1 MRIALIPSSDLS
13 YDSGSIIHAKRL
25 FLALIE
31 KGHDVHMVGSKIP
44 KDIEHQYLSRIYID
58 EHILDHPIIN
68 DREVTDEQ
76 LMYSFSSSFDFL
88 QKLHREKK
96 IDVVHAQ
103 YLSFTSLAAA
113 AFSAATG
120 VPCVISSFGRD
131 LSIGLV
137 EDKRL
142 AAMAIQSLSTIAHVI
157 VPNETVKKSFTE
169 LLENRSLNI
178 PITIIPQ
185 SFDQNVLK
193 IQPDLYGNLGS
204 PLLATVNSCFT
215 KEKGIDEIIQ
225 ALPVIRERFPHVT
238 LLIAGADDHPL
249 QVNKNRLLALCHEL
263 DVVDAVRFVG
273 YLDRSSVGSLLAKA
287 DLFID
292 ARKQGNFSSVLLE
305 AQFMGVATLCSDVEA
320 ARTIITSQYNG
331 EFFEPGNWQSLATK
345 VITLISSPS
354 KLVSLRSGAVDWRM
368 THGNFYL
375 ENNAMSS
382 IESIYHSLAE
392 GCKVV

>member
-1 MRIALIPSSDLS
+1 MRIAFIPSSDLS

-25 FLALIE
+25 FSSLLDR
-31 KGHDVHMVGSKIP
+31 GHDVYMIGSRMP

-68 DREVTDEQ
+68 DRDVTDEQ

-88 QKLHREKK
+88 QKLHRESK
-96 IDVVHAQ
+96 IDIVHAQ

-113 AFSAATG
+113 TFSAATG
-120 VPCVISSFGRD
+120 VPCVVSSFGRD
-131 LSIGLV
+131 LNIGLV

-157 VPNETVKKSFTE
+157 VPNEAVRKSFTE
-169 LLENRSLNI
+169 LLESRTLSI
-178 PITIIPQ
+178 PTSIIPQ

-193 IQPDLYGNLGS
+193 IQSDLYENLGS

-215 KEKGIDEIIQ
+215 KEKGIDEIIR
-225 ALPVIRERFPHVT
+225 ALPILKKEFPNVR
-238 LLIAGADDHPL
+238 LLIAGTDDHPF
-249 QVNKNRLLALCHEL
+249 QVNKNRLLALCQEL
-263 DVVDAVRFVG
+263 EVVEAVQFVG
-273 YLDRSSVGSLLAKA
+273 YLDRPSVGSLLAKA

-331 EFFEPGNWQSLATK
+331 VFFEPGNWQSLASK

-354 KLVSLRSGAVDWRM
+354 MLSSLRNGAVEWQ
-368 THGNFYL
+368 TTNGHFYQ
-375 ENNAMSS
+375 ESNAISS
-382 IESIYHSLAE
+382 IENIYQSLLE
-392 GCKVV
+392 VGG